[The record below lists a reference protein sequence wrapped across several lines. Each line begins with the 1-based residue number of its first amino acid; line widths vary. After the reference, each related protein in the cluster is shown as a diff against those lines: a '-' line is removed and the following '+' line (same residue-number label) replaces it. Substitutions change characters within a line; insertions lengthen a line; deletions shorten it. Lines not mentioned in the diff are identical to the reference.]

1 MKKWKDELD
10 KVTYGVTSPTETV
23 DNTTSHAM
31 RSRFSTSTEALS
43 NGFARTAPTGQFNG
57 SHSNQRMMTGVI
69 LPSSVRRFP

>member
-23 DNTTSHAM
+23 DNTTSHA
-31 RSRFSTSTEALS
+31 TEALS